1 MPLRSE
7 RRLLAC
13 TAATVADG
21 DPPRYRFGPLERRGL
36 IAGWRGGQI
45 GAVAGGLV
53 VAVGMLRALPPA
65 AGAVA
70 ALVAV
75 GVGAAVATWPVAGR
89 TAEEWAPDAVRH
101 TIGVG
106 RAAWQARGDVFTGL
120 RLLDVEVGAAD
131 AGPALQ
137 RRAGVIVDARA
148 RTYTAVLPARG
159 AGFVL
164 LGEDDKARRVARW
177 AGVLSSLAREGSL
190 VHRLQW
196 VERSLPDGGAEIR
209 RHLEGRAVLG
219 ADTAPG
225 RSYRRLVDV
234 TAPVTHRHEVFLALS
249 IQARGAARPIR
260 SAGGG
265 DAGASVVLLR
275 EAASLRRRLADADV
289 EAGPV
294 LDAAE
299 LQIVVRRSFEPDA
312 SADSVCALG
321 PDRVRGSTPTRLPW
335 ASRRWPWPMAI
346 RPNWSNAR
354 VDATWH
360 ATFWIAEWPRT
371 DVGPDFLGPLLLLS
385 DVRRAASVVMEPVAP
400 LQAARQ
406 VEQSR
411 TADIADAELRR
422 RGGFLATARRRR
434 EEEVLARREVE
445 LADGHAQ
452 FRFTGY
458 VTVTADDEDA
468 LEMACGRIEQAAGQ
482 AGLELRRCYGDQAR
496 AFACT
501 LPLAR
506 GLA

>member
-1 MPLRSE
+1 MQL
-7 RRLLAC
+7 RRLSVKSATALA
-13 TAATVADG
+13 D
-21 DPPRYRFGPLERRGL
+21 DEPPRYRFGPLERRGL

-45 GAVAGGLV
+45 AAVAGGLV
-53 VAVGMLRALPPA
+53 VAVGMLRALPPV

-75 GVGAAVATWPVAGR
+75 AVGAAVATWPISGR
-89 TAEEWAPDAVRH
+89 TTEEWAPDAVRH
-101 TIGVG
+101 AVGVG
-106 RAAWQARGDVFTGL
+106 RTAWHAKGHVFAGL
-120 RLLDVEVGAAD
+120 RLLDIEVGTAD
-131 AGPALQ
+131 AGPAPHHQ
-137 RRAGVIVDARA
+137 AGVVVDDRA
-148 RTYTAVLPARG
+148 RTYTVVLPARG

-164 LGEDDKARRVARW
+164 LGEDDKAQRVARW
-177 AGVLSSLAREGSL
+177 AGVLSSLARQGNL

-209 RHLEGRAVLG
+209 RHVRERGVLG
-219 ADTAPG
+219 VDTAPG
-225 RSYRRLVDV
+225 RSYQRLMEV
-234 TAPVTHRHEVFLALS
+234 TAPVTHRHEVLLALS
-249 IQARGAARPIR
+249 IQARRAARAIR
-260 SAGGG
+260 TAGGG
-265 DAGASVVLLR
+265 DTGACTVLLR
-275 EAASLRRRLADADV
+275 EAASLRHRLADADV
-289 EAGPV
+289 EVGAV

-299 LQIVVRRSFEPDA
+299 LGDVVRRAFDA
-312 SADSVCALG
+312 DPAAG
-321 PDRVRGSTPTRLPW
+321 GRQ
-335 ASRRWPWPMAI
+335 RWPWPMAI
-346 RPNWSNAR
+346 RPDWSKVR
-354 VDATWH
+354 VDGSWH
-360 ATFWIAEWPRT
+360 ATYWIAEWPRT
-371 DVGPDFLGPLLLLS
+371 DVGPDFLGPLLLVS
-385 DVRRAASVVMEPVAP
+385 DVRRAVSVVMEPVAP

-458 VTVTADDEDA
+458 VTVTAADEDA
-468 LEMACGRIEQAAGQ
+468 LDLACGHIEQAAGQ
-482 AGLELRRCYGDQAR
+482 AGLELRRCYGDQDR